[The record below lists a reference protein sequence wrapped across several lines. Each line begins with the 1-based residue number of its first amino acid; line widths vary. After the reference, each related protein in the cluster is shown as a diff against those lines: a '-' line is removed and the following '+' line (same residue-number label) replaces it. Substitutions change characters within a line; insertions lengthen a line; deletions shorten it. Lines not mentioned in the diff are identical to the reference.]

1 MNKRI
6 MVDMSATLI
15 HHGHIRLLKKA
26 SEHGDVIVGLT
37 TDDEII
43 SNKKYQPEIAFEFR
57 KEILESIKYVSEV
70 VPTPWLIDDKILD
83 KYQIDI
89 LVHGD
94 DNSNEVKNE
103 KLKTFPRTT
112 GISSSDIRKNV
123 QRSISQINNQ
133 KLMLTPGP
141 AAVLQENI
149 QYIKPLFGRGDE
161 EFTLMTNSVT
171 KWIKELSGQDELVM
185 AQGSATFALELAA
198 HTFVTGK
205 VLLIS
210 TGYYSDRL
218 EKLLPKTCKIKICK
232 YNSILF

>member
-1 MNKRI
+1 

-26 SEHGDVIVGLT
+26 SEHGEVVVGLT
-37 TDDEII
+37 TDNQII
-43 SNKKYQPEIAFEFR
+43 SKKKYQPELSFEFR

-83 KYQIDI
+83 KYKIDI

-94 DNSNEVKNE
+94 DNSNEVKKE
-103 KLKTFPRTT
+103 KLKTFPRTE
-112 GISSSDIRKNV
+112 GVSSSDIRKNV

-149 QYIKPLFGRGDE
+149 QYIWK
-161 EFTLMTNSVT
+161 NVT
-171 KWIKELSGQDELVM
+171 RHVKK
-185 AQGSATFALELAA
+185 
-198 HTFVTGK
+198 
-205 VLLIS
+205 
-210 TGYYSDRL
+210 
-218 EKLLPKTCKIKICK
+218 
-232 YNSILF
+232 